1 MEKIVIRKTNRC
13 DTRTLAPGAVVTEEA
28 AKKDTLYHIEAVKK
42 CGDAFIKLIKEQFSH
57 HDYTKLGEHLSE
69 FTLGLNKGFDS
80 PEMDKWYEMH
90 VTTER
95 HHLKKHVPD
104 DVNLVDVLEML
115 CDCCS
120 AGMARTGK
128 VFDVDVPDD
137 VLRLAV
143 KNTVNMIVTS
153 IEVLNDE
160 RKENLLNALDEIKD
174 GYDAF
179 FMSNKYDDDNSK
191 NTHKEQF
198 ALLSKELNLPLDKGA
213 LAWIKYEYDCYYKN
227 NYEDETGTAFEYV
240 RNLILKGD
248 NQ

>member
-42 CGDAFIKLIKEQFSH
+42 CGNAFIKLIKEQFSH
-57 HDYTKLGEHLSE
+57 HDYTKLGDHLSE

-95 HHLKKHVPD
+95 HHLIKHIPA

-128 VFDVDVPDD
+128 VYDVDVPDE

-143 KNTVNMIVTS
+143 KNTVNMIISS

-160 RKENLLNALDEIKD
+160 RK
-174 GYDAF
+174 
-179 FMSNKYDDDNSK
+179 
-191 NTHKEQF
+191 T
-198 ALLSKELNLPLDKGA
+198 
-213 LAWIKYEYDCYYKN
+213 
-227 NYEDETGTAFEYV
+227 NY
-240 RNLILKGD
+240 
-248 NQ
+248 